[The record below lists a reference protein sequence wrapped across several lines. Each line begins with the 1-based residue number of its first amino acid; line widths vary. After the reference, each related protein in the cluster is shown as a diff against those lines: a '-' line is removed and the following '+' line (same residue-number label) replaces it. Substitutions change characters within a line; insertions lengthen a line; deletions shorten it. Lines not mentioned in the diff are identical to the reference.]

1 MPNYVTAELA
11 LNNNPQLLNNPGLA
25 ADIFNSTNPDATATN
40 LLHATNVN
48 ATQQALQENI
58 DKNVNGGFWQ
68 NVLGSA
74 PVETAV
80 KGLEWLSK
88 PLNEITRD
96 YRYIHSVYEKHGIFA
111 GTLSTLGIAAGA
123 GLGFISTGFNPIG
136 AVLGADAAAMAE
148 RKFIGNTMFKDS
160 VTDSENPDYK
170 ISFGRDLANLLGA
183 KGQTDAGWGKTVSGL
198 GDMFFDIT
206 MDPLIVAGKAKAAIK
221 GGRFIMDRAPM
232 LKSLPGLS
240 NFLERNS
247 LRTFS
252 ADQLNRLLASADS
265 GNVLDI
271 LIGSGRQYKR
281 SLTELS
287 TMNAGDIIAK
297 YDDLKGLAVDI
308 EKATAGKTGDEAVQA
323 VHEIFTNVYSSAELA
338 SKTAFG
344 GQYVPSRS
352 IPRVVAS
359 KLSDKMRQ
367 AGWEDNLDSSVYA
380 TNNAANFILPKFKQT
395 LTGKEFVAPLV
406 LKPLSK
412 DAWKGFLAQKTRTFS
427 GYMPFVVDSKTL
439 TLSTAKFDPT
449 DPASLTGIYRVFRYS
464 MGEKLARDQVAQYA
478 RAQAKGTEQSL
489 AEMKRIY
496 SSGVHEMFKAA
507 GIADDPA
514 LLKQLNER
522 VLMLTEGTVGRGTYA
537 HGYNIGDDA
546 SVVVREQGS
555 ENLAMYSHQV
565 GKWSFPDFREL
576 KYAVR
581 SMNTYGKIYG
591 TVDDFAAKH
600 FTDTFFKPL
609 ALLTAGFGIRVA
621 ASELL
626 PTIFRFGGLNT
637 LQSKVATVA
646 AKMGYKLLP
655 EEVRGLEDVAH
666 LALQGGTSL
675 SKYLLQVV
683 DESSAGTFRKG
694 AIKALAKTAN
704 VDDFEL
710 AVRIALTTNGHMNVG
725 ATSNAHGTD
734 LDALERQRHLIHL
747 TQMREIRRRGFR
759 ETAGSN
765 PFTKN
770 YEVKEGSTFT
780 SYTPSD
786 EHFDV
791 YWLLNVQKASQNSA
805 AKAIAQDVLNNVNNG
820 MGVEEAW
827 NAARASE
834 ELRIRGKELVAPA
847 NIPAPVVS
855 TVSGVPDLL
864 TTPTRKFEV
873 SEKPTAEEKLAFIQK
888 KIDEG
893 WSKEEAKY
901 GLKEE
906 IAGQRFRL
914 NDEDRK
920 SVETLRQYVETNP
933 LDSGRNNMQAQL
945 EDVYNKLKKI
955 DDKEWATPFQKQAKE
970 SATLDVNPI
979 IKLIRKSTINKE
991 TTVYR
996 STSNELI
1003 QNAKVGDIVVE
1014 PRVMSTSKTSAG
1026 AETFR
1031 KWTKDSKYVE
1041 RKTFEKDAN
1050 GELVFKTVMEPKV
1063 KLEKQLVLT
1072 IPKDSNALDIK
1083 KTFDTYKIKVN
1094 RPELFSTEKEILL
1107 PPKTKFQVTKVTDT
1121 EVYATVVKQPRPN
1134 PELVNEIT
1142 FDAWNKI
1149 KEQGGLTLNMVDGSQ
1164 PIKGFVV
1171 GGSTE
1176 KAPIIP
1182 EEYFYDEYIGPQAL
1196 EDFIKENIDAL
1207 ATGEKYLG
1215 AWNEGGHVY
1224 LDISDVLDNADEAER
1239 LGKVRDQLSVWNL
1252 VQGEEIKTYGTG
1264 KKAAQSSFNPEKYQR
1279 NVPGGTV
1286 GLGQTGMG
1294 ATRPVKVDLYADER
1308 RKLAR
1313 YEVQHPTEFAAH
1325 RVDDVR
1331 NTFTGQ
1337 DGTLHRDLLE
1347 QVAAGKKIGIERLNN
1362 IDSAARP
1369 KAMIGPEL
1377 QPYVGD
1383 NLLNRVVQS
1392 GFVKV
1397 IDPIIQNISRQ
1408 PLYFLHVKQEM
1419 NSGLK
1424 NMVENGILTDEQ
1436 ALRIAMTRAAH
1447 AMLPQI
1453 HNTALRTQFGVL
1465 VRNYLPFYF
1474 AQEQAMRRTVKLIAD
1489 NPNAFRQYQLIEHAI
1504 NDPGFVQTDDNGNR
1518 YMVLPLIGELGG
1530 SFIKGAAALGLP
1542 VVGGLPLTVTGDM
1555 RSLATVLPEIQ
1566 MPGVSPLVSIAGNT
1580 LSKIDPVFSSAV
1592 KATIG
1597 ERAYGTTIIDSL
1609 IPSAPARNAFKAL
1622 SADERDRSYSN
1633 AVISAIAAAAYHD
1646 QLPGADASPAEKQQ
1660 FLDRIKNNARSVLV
1674 IKAMLSAISPL
1685 SPQVTQED
1693 PGLRN
1698 EFYKLVK
1705 EKGDYPTALQ
1715 DFLFKH
1721 GNNAIS
1727 YTVARSET
1735 VIKGANTPYTT
1746 EAFNW
1751 LKDNESLVKSPN
1763 AVGAMFLVPQ
1773 TNGEGD
1779 VQLVHDELL
1788 RMNLREKRTPEA
1800 FLNAAY
1806 VAAGNNIA
1814 FKALDAHKQAIK
1826 DAGNNKTL
1834 VAAENAVW
1842 KQYQAD
1848 LSNANPIWAD
1858 DWNSQS
1864 KKNIANQAIYDF
1876 EEMFTKD
1883 LAPRT
1888 DQTVLV
1894 FKLYQDYKTHQQRLA
1909 NARLSRQRGAI
1920 TAENDQWSGY
1930 LEGLK
1935 KSEPRLVTVINS
1947 VFARVE

>member
-1 MPNYVTAELA
+1 
-11 LNNNPQLLNNPGLA
+11 
-25 ADIFNSTNPDATATN
+25 
-40 LLHATNVN
+40 
-48 ATQQALQENI
+48 
-58 DKNVNGGFWQ
+58 
-68 NVLGSA
+68 
-74 PVETAV
+74 
-80 KGLEWLSK
+80 
-88 PLNEITRD
+88 
-96 YRYIHSVYEKHGIFA
+96 
-111 GTLSTLGIAAGA
+111 
-123 GLGFISTGFNPIG
+123 
-136 AVLGADAAAMAE
+136 
-148 RKFIGNTMFKDS
+148 
-160 VTDSENPDYK
+160 
-170 ISFGRDLANLLGA
+170 
-183 KGQTDAGWGKTVSGL
+183 
-198 GDMFFDIT
+198 
-206 MDPLIVAGKAKAAIK
+206 
-221 GGRFIMDRAPM
+221 
-232 LKSLPGLS
+232 
-240 NFLERNS
+240 
-247 LRTFS
+247 
-252 ADQLNRLLASADS
+252 
-265 GNVLDI
+265 
-271 LIGSGRQYKR
+271 
-281 SLTELS
+281 
-287 TMNAGDIIAK
+287 
-297 YDDLKGLAVDI
+297 
-308 EKATAGKTGDEAVQA
+308 
-323 VHEIFTNVYSSAELA
+323 
-338 SKTAFG
+338 
-344 GQYVPSRS
+344 
-352 IPRVVAS
+352 
-359 KLSDKMRQ
+359 
-367 AGWEDNLDSSVYA
+367 
-380 TNNAANFILPKFKQT
+380 
-395 LTGKEFVAPLV
+395 
-406 LKPLSK
+406 
-412 DAWKGFLAQKTRTFS
+412 
-427 GYMPFVVDSKTL
+427 
-439 TLSTAKFDPT
+439 
-449 DPASLTGIYRVFRYS
+449 
-464 MGEKLARDQVAQYA
+464 
-478 RAQAKGTEQSL
+478 
-489 AEMKRIY
+489 
-496 SSGVHEMFKAA
+496 
-507 GIADDPA
+507 
-514 LLKQLNER
+514 
-522 VLMLTEGTVGRGTYA
+522 
-537 HGYNIGDDA
+537 
-546 SVVVREQGS
+546 
-555 ENLAMYSHQV
+555 
-565 GKWSFPDFREL
+565 
-576 KYAVR
+576 
-581 SMNTYGKIYG
+581 
-591 TVDDFAAKH
+591 
-600 FTDTFFKPL
+600 
-609 ALLTAGFGIRVA
+609 
-621 ASELL
+621 
-626 PTIFRFGGLNT
+626 
-637 LQSKVATVA
+637 
-646 AKMGYKLLP
+646 
-655 EEVRGLEDVAH
+655 
-666 LALQGGTSL
+666 
-675 SKYLLQVV
+675 
-683 DESSAGTFRKG
+683 
-694 AIKALAKTAN
+694 
-704 VDDFEL
+704 
-710 AVRIALTTNGHMNVG
+710 
-725 ATSNAHGTD
+725 
-734 LDALERQRHLIHL
+734 
-747 TQMREIRRRGFR
+747 
-759 ETAGSN
+759 
-765 PFTKN
+765 
-770 YEVKEGSTFT
+770 
-780 SYTPSD
+780 
-786 EHFDV
+786 
-791 YWLLNVQKASQNSA
+791 
-805 AKAIAQDVLNNVNNG
+805 
-820 MGVEEAW
+820 
-827 NAARASE
+827 
-834 ELRIRGKELVAPA
+834 
-847 NIPAPVVS
+847 
-855 TVSGVPDLL
+855 
-864 TTPTRKFEV
+864 
-873 SEKPTAEEKLAFIQK
+873 
-888 KIDEG
+888 
-893 WSKEEAKY
+893 
-901 GLKEE
+901 
-906 IAGQRFRL
+906 
-914 NDEDRK
+914 
-920 SVETLRQYVETNP
+920 
-933 LDSGRNNMQAQL
+933 
-945 EDVYNKLKKI
+945 
-955 DDKEWATPFQKQAKE
+955 
-970 SATLDVNPI
+970 
-979 IKLIRKSTINKE
+979 
-991 TTVYR
+991 
-996 STSNELI
+996 
-1003 QNAKVGDIVVE
+1003 
-1014 PRVMSTSKTSAG
+1014 
-1026 AETFR
+1026 
-1031 KWTKDSKYVE
+1031 
-1041 RKTFEKDAN
+1041 
-1050 GELVFKTVMEPKV
+1050 
-1063 KLEKQLVLT
+1063 
-1072 IPKDSNALDIK
+1072 
-1083 KTFDTYKIKVN
+1083 
-1094 RPELFSTEKEILL
+1094 
-1107 PPKTKFQVTKVTDT
+1107 
-1121 EVYATVVKQPRPN
+1121 
-1134 PELVNEIT
+1134 
-1142 FDAWNKI
+1142 
-1149 KEQGGLTLNMVDGSQ
+1149 MVDGSQ

-1196 EDFIKENIDAL
+1196 EDFVKENIDAL

-1215 AWNEGGHVY
+1215 AWNDKGHVY

-1294 ATRPVKVDLYADER
+1294 ATRPVKVDIYADER

-1474 AQEQAMRRTVKLIAD
+1474 AQEQAMRRTVKLISD

-1721 GNNAIS
+1721 GNSAIS

-1751 LKDNESLVKSPN
+1751 LKDNESLVNSPN

-1806 VAAGNNIA
+1806 VAAGNNIV

-1834 VAAENAVW
+1834 IAAENAVW
-1842 KQYQAD
+1842 KQYQLD

-1858 DWNSQS
+1858 DWNSQN

-1894 FKLYQDYKTHQQRLA
+1894 FKLYQDYKTHQQRLV
-1909 NARLSRQRGAI
+1909 NARLSQQRGAI
-1920 TAENDQWSGY
+1920 TAENDQWSVY

-1935 KSEPRLVTVINS
+1935 KSEPRLATVINS